1 MMRPAYVEAGS
12 GPAVVFA
19 HGTLMDD
26 TMFAPQVEHLKGRY
40 RVIALNHRVLSG
52 RNVLHTLDDLVEDC
66 RAVLDTLGIER
77 CVLGGM
83 SLGGFMALPFALKY
97 PQRLAGLIL
106 MATTSSDYPKDEQE
120 KFFANFGQLNIDG
133 MVPPAWAEWVAPY
146 VWGETTMK
154 KNRKLVGH
162 WIKVWTTSIPARSV
176 YHQGMAWIPKNDDTA
191 KLGSI
196 KTPTLVLH
204 GKEDHPIPIERAER
218 MARAIPNST
227 FVAIPGAGHTCNL
240 EAPEPVNKAIDAF
253 LARLYPRARA

>member
-12 GPAVVFA
+12 GPPIVFA

-40 RVIALNHRVLSG
+40 RVISLNHRVLSG

-97 PQRLAGLIL
+97 PERLDGLIL
-106 MATTSSDYPKDEQE
+106 MATTSSDYPKDERE

-133 MVPPAWAEWVAPY
+133 MVPPSWAEWVAPY

-154 KNRKLVGH
+154 TNRKLVDH

-176 YHQGMAWIPKNDDTA
+176 YHQGMAWIPKKDDTA

-204 GKEDHPIPIERAER
+204 GEEDHPIPIERAER

-227 FVAIPGAGHTCNL
+227 FAAIPGAGHTCNL
-240 EAPEPVNKAIDAF
+240 EAPGPVNKAIDAF
-253 LARLYPRARA
+253 LARVYPRARA